1 MMSRGVATQEKF
13 LPCKRTE
20 GIRIFFV
27 AGDACVSQIWA
38 GGLFMANSTYTGDMP
53 LSKWDFAVE

>member
-20 GIRIFFV
+20 EIRIFFV

-38 GGLFMANSTYTGDMP
+38 EEEVYLWQIALIQGTCP
-53 LSKWDFAVE
+53 